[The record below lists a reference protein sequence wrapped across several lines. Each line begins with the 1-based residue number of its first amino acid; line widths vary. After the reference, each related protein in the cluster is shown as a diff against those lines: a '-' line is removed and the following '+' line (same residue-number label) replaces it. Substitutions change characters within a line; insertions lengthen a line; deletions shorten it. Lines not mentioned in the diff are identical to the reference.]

1 LTIRQNILKQFY
13 LNATPEVE
21 TPEVAE
27 VVTPEEE
34 AEVEAEAKKEVPVK
48 DEL

>member
-1 LTIRQNILKQFY
+1 MTIRQNILKQFY
-13 LNATPEVE
+13 LNATPEV
-21 TPEVAE
+21 AE

-34 AEVEAEAKKEVPVK
+34 AEVPVK